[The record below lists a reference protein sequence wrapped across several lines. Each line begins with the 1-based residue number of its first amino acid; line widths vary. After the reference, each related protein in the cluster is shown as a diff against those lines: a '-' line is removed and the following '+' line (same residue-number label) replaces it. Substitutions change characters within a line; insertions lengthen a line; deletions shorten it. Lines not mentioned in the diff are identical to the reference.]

1 MDTISSRESNINY
14 LPWAGVIAG
23 VIGLFF
29 GIFAFAKVSSLKSEI
44 ADLKSMTARMDGI
57 ETQANQA
64 AAALQAANE
73 AKNSVYNVAKGA
85 NDSFKQVS
93 DQLTEV
99 RDRIGKLES
108 ARVAVRP
115 QPAPA
120 NQGATA
126 QQQQQTP
133 PAAAPGEYVVK
144 SGDTG
149 SKIAAANGVKLADLM
164 AVNPDV
170 NWNRLRVG
178 QKIKL
183 PQK

>member
-1 MDTISSRESNINY
+1 MDTISSRESNISY

-64 AAALQAANE
+64 GAALQAANE

-99 RDRIGKLES
+99 RDRIGKLEA

-120 NQGATA
+120 NQGGTA
-126 QQQQQTP
+126 QQQQTP
-133 PAAAPGEYVVK
+133 PTAAPGEYVVK

-149 SKIAAANGVKLADLM
+149 VRIANANGVKLGDLM

-170 NWNRLRVG
+170 DWSRMKVG

-183 PQK
+183 PKK